1 MSLRAKKNRR
11 ERQEKNDA
19 LVEATKEET
28 TRLNAEIPIS
38 LHSQVK
44 IQATKERTSITEI
57 VIKALNDY
65 LSSNSCE

>member
-65 LSSNSCE
+65 LSNNSSE